1 VFQVFRQTLFFLP
14 LTTTIFFDEK
24 KMNQKTAIMSEIEI
38 WLLRIN
44 FNTASFIY
52 SFEY

>member
-1 VFQVFRQTLFFLP
+1 M
-14 LTTTIFFDEK
+14 FDETK